1 MKKTFRFWHNSTVK
15 QHMLW
20 FLKAE
25 TLTRYSAW
33 HAVDYTQSSPVS
45 HLLPF
50 YNMFDMDHT
59 CHVSASLAVSFKDG
73 NDVWSVGWLVS
84 QSFQHFPPEQDLF
97 TSSGPLLHKKYAMN
111 RLQLLSTFIPPWG
124 WTHDGKSLMGFLWC
138 SFSTTPQTKETVI
151 FALWGVLNMLAP
163 WSTSE
168 AQYFFFLFTEFT
180 FFKLAM
186 KVNTWTLVLCTFLIS
201 KILWLKLLLWGSNWV
216 TFWKEFII

>member
-1 MKKTFRFWHNSTVK
+1 
-15 QHMLW
+15 MLRS
-20 FLKAE
+20 LKAE

-97 TSSGPLLHKKYAMN
+97 TSNGVGCS
-111 RLQLLSTFIPPWG
+111 
-124 WTHDGKSLMGFLWC
+124 WC
-138 SFSTTPQTKETVI
+138 LARMSTT
-151 FALWGVLNMLAP
+151 
-163 WSTSE
+163 
-168 AQYFFFLFTEFT
+168 AQEIRNEQI
-180 FFKLAM
+180 AIVEHIHPSM
-186 KVNTWTLVLCTFLIS
+186 GMNT
-201 KILWLKLLLWGSNWV
+201 
-216 TFWKEFII
+216 